1 MLGRLTSV
9 STPDQELNVTV
20 SVSNVNKQRK
30 NQNIRI
36 AIQAIYGSGTDCG
49 EQGSQIEFRE
59 QKWSKLTV

>member
-20 SVSNVNKQRK
+20 SSNVNKQRK
-30 NQNIRI
+30 KQKIRI